1 MTPTPQAAA
10 NWTIGLAQNLIP
22 ANWTVTDGN
31 NTGIKCDPSAGNVG
45 AFYQCAERLGH
56 KRAVCF
62 TSEKI
67 NGTFVCSCS
76 AFAGWDFSSNSAN
89 ATYGTVAGCASRN
102 PTNYNLN
109 AVLCVS
115 NMLVV
120 TFTLLYALATIW
132 KGRAMCIWSVTN
144 TTLAWVTLASLSLF
158 MWFGSVML
166 ANIVL
171 MSDELMVR
179 TAA

>member
-1 MTPTPQAAA
+1 MPPTPQAAA
-10 NWTIGLAQNLIP
+10 NWTTGLSQGLIP
-22 ANWTVTDGN
+22 ANWTVSDGN

-56 KRAVCF
+56 KRATCAAG
-62 TSEKI
+62 EKI

-76 AFAGWDFSSNSAN
+76 GFAGWDYSSSSAN

-102 PTNYNLN
+102 QINYNLN

-115 NMLVV
+115 NMLFL

-132 KGRAMCIWSVTN
+132 KGRAMCSRSVTN
-144 TTLAWVTLASLSLF
+144 TTLAWVTLASLSNL

-179 TAA
+179 TVA